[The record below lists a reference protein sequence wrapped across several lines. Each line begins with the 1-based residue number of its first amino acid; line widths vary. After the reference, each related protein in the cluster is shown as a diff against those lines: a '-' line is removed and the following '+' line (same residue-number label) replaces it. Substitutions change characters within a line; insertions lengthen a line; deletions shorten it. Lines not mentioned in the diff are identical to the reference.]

1 MESYIGIDFGTAF
14 TSIVNLARDGD
25 KEKISVLGED
35 GETPFAALL
44 AITAD
49 NKVFF
54 GNRVKK
60 GNMALSETAQLVSS
74 LAALIGTDKAIVIN
88 GKECPPRKM
97 AEEYFRCIKR
107 VVMKKYSTNITEA
120 VITFPGNFSRE
131 ARLDILAAARKAD
144 IAVKGFIP
152 EHYAAYL
159 SMKKQLEGK
168 STVMIADWG
177 GHSLDIYILLTDG
190 SKVKARSAFSEKV
203 GGHDIDLCVAERIH
217 SMLGELLENKQAAV
231 PFEKMPAA
239 ERDKLMLIA
248 ETVKIK
254 LSAEGGEV
262 SVTVPEYGAY
272 GIRSV
277 TVTEEIFAEIV
288 KPIVREHVMTAIN
301 SAMSRNRM
309 KASDIGAVLAVGG
322 SSVLRAFA
330 GVLKS
335 IFGEEKVVFPEKPQ
349 ICSARGAALS
359 VTEGG
364 KFKLGDDIGVLMS
377 DDNVFPLL
385 KKDLDAE
392 GLKSAVYSFAAVDD
406 SGAAQVV
413 IANGRK
419 KALEG
424 VSVPVGGFLDERL
437 EISAETDE
445 TLTVNV
451 KVHNSADADGSKDA
465 ALHIGGAL
473 YYELKS

>member
-14 TSIVNLARDGD
+14 TSIVNVTRDGN

-35 GETPFAALL
+35 GETPFASLL

-60 GNMALSETAQLVSS
+60 GNMALSESAQLVSPLS
-74 LAALIGTDKAIVIN
+74 ALIGTDKAIVIN

-107 VVMKKYSTNITEA
+107 VVMKKYSINITEA
-120 VITFPGNFSRE
+120 VIAFPESFSRE
-131 ARLDILAAARKAD
+131 ARLDILAAAQKAE
-144 IAVKGFIP
+144 IKVKGFIP
-152 EHYAAYL
+152 EHFAAYF

-177 GHSLDIYILLTDG
+177 GRTLDIHILLTDG

-203 GGHDIDLCVAERIH
+203 GGHDIDLRLAERIH
-217 SMLGELLENKQAAV
+217 AMLGELLENKQAAV
-231 PFEKMPAA
+231 SFDKMPAA

-248 ETVKIK
+248 ENVKIK

-262 SVTVPEYGAY
+262 PVTVPEYGVY
-272 GIRSV
+272 GTRSV

-301 SAMSRNRM
+301 SAMTRLRM
-309 KASDIGAVLAVGG
+309 KASDIGAVLAIGG
-322 SSVLRAFA
+322 SGGLRAFS

-335 IFGEEKVVFPEKPQ
+335 IFGEEKVVFPEKQQ
-349 ICSARGAALS
+349 ICSACGAAVSL
-359 VTEGG
+359 TEGG
-364 KFKLGDDIGVLMS
+364 RFKLSDDIGVLMS

-385 KKDLDAE
+385 KKDQDAE

-413 IANGRK
+413 LSNGRK
-419 KALEG
+419 KVFDS
-424 VSVPVGGFLDERL
+424 VSVPVGGFLDEHL
-437 EISAETDE
+437 EISAEVDE

-451 KVHNSADADGSKDA
+451 NIHNSADTDGSKDA

-473 YYELKS
+473 YCELKS

>member
-14 TSIVNLARDGD
+14 TPIVSVTLDGD
-25 KEKISVLGED
+25 KENISVLGED

-60 GNMALSETAQLVSS
+60 GSMALSETAQLVSS

-88 GKECPPRKM
+88 GKECPPRQM
-97 AEEYFRCIKR
+97 AAEYFRCIKR
-107 VVMKKYSTNITEA
+107 VVMKKYKTDITEA
-120 VITFPGNFSRE
+120 VITFPGCLSHE
-131 ARLDILAAARKAD
+131 ARQDILAAARKAE
-144 IAVKGFIP
+144 IKVKGFIP

-168 STVMIADWG
+168 SAVMIADWG

-190 SKVKARSAFSEKV
+190 SRIKARSAFSEKV

-217 SMLGELLENKQAAV
+217 TMLSELPENKNSAV
-231 PFEKMPAA
+231 PFDKMPAA

-248 ETVKIK
+248 ENVKIK
-254 LSAEGGEV
+254 LSVEGGEV
-262 SVTVPEYGAY
+262 PVTVPDYGAY
-272 GIRSV
+272 GTCSV
-277 TVTEEIFAEIV
+277 TVTEENFAEIV
-288 KPIVREHVMTAIN
+288 KPVVREHVMTAIN
-301 SAMSRNRM
+301 SAMARLRM

-322 SSVLRAFA
+322 SSGLRAFA

-349 ICSARGAALS
+349 ICAAHGAALS
-359 VTEGG
+359 VAENG
-364 KFKLGDDIGVLMS
+364 KFKLADDIGILMS
-377 DDNVFPLL
+377 DDTVFPLL
-385 KKDLDAE
+385 KKDSCAE
-392 GLKSAVYSFAAVDD
+392 GLQSARYSFAAVDD

-413 IANGRK
+413 IANGRG
-419 KALEG
+419 KALED

-437 EISAETDE
+437 EISADVDE

-451 KVHNSADADGSKDA
+451 QIHNSADADGSKDA